1 MYSFRDGDYILSLQD
16 ANAGCQYSTSFALCF
31 TIMDD
36 DSLSQDEV
44 DALLNA
50 MSSEDSSASSD
61 TSDPPKP
68 FLSQEEMD
76 TLLSAV
82 SSVQPPGTGAVS
94 GQARTAGRSANTVG
108 MMSGARSATG
118 EDKNI
123 EVEKYDFTKPSRVSR
138 DHVRALRALHASYAR
153 SLSSS
158 LSMALRVVVV
168 VDCIH
173 IEQLAYGEYLA
184 SLLDPSCI
192 GIFSV
197 KPLKGVGIM
206 EMNPPLVFPIIDRML
221 GGTGEAAF
229 YNRALTSIEEI
240 IIMNIMEDA
249 LLILQESWQRSIKLE
264 MKLER
269 LENNPQFVQ
278 AAAAG
283 DSVLLI
289 LFSVRLNDVSSMMSI
304 CFPFLTIQ
312 QAFASLRAEEYPAL
326 ADDEAKEMYRSSVY
340 EHACNVSVTVSAQYE
355 SSQVTLRELLQLQ
368 KGDIIRLQNAQRD
381 AALVLVGGKQK
392 FHGRPGMANG
402 RRAIQIDSFI

>member
-1 MYSFRDGDYILSLQD
+1 
-16 ANAGCQYSTSFALCF
+16 
-31 TIMDD
+31 MDD

-61 TSDPPKP
+61 TSEPPKS

-82 SSVQPPGTGAVS
+82 SSIPPPDTGAVS
-94 GQARTAGRSANTVG
+94 KQAETADGTTQANTIG
-108 MMSGARSATG
+108 MTSDARAATG
-118 EDKNI
+118 KDKNI

-138 DHVRALRALHASYAR
+138 DHIRALRALHTSYAR

-158 LSMALRVVVV
+158 LSMALRAVVV

-173 IEQLAYGEYLA
+173 VEQLTYGEYLA

-197 KPLKGVGIM
+197 KPLKGVGII

-221 GGTGEAAF
+221 GGPGEAAF
-229 YNRALTSIEEI
+229 YNRALTSIEEK
-240 IIMNIMEDA
+240 IIMNIIKDA
-249 LLILQESWQRSIKLE
+249 LLILQESWQRSMKLE
-264 MKLER
+264 MNLER
-269 LENNPQFVQ
+269 MENNPQFVH
-278 AAAAG
+278 AAATG

-289 LFSVRLNDVSSMMSI
+289 LFSVRLNDVNSMMSI
-304 CFPFLTIQ
+304 CFPFITIQ
-312 QAFASLRAEEYPAL
+312 QTFASLRGEEYLAI
-326 ADDEAKEMYRSSVY
+326 ADDETKELYKSLVY
-340 EHACNVSVTVSAQYE
+340 DHVCNVSVDVSTQYE

-368 KGDIIRLQNAQRD
+368 KGDIIKLQNAQRG

-392 FHGRPGMANG
+392 FHGRPGMTNG
-402 RRAIQIDSFI
+402 RRAIQIDSLL

>member
-1 MYSFRDGDYILSLQD
+1 
-16 ANAGCQYSTSFALCF
+16 
-31 TIMDD
+31 MDD

-50 MSSEDSSASSD
+50 MSSEGTSASSD
-61 TSDPPKP
+61 ASEPSKP

-82 SSVQPPGTGAVS
+82 SSIKPPDTDAVS
-94 GQARTAGRSANTVG
+94 EQAETADGTTQANTVG
-108 MMSGARSATG
+108 MMSGADSVTG
-118 EDKNI
+118 KDKNI
-123 EVEKYDFTKPSRVSR
+123 KVEKYDFTKPSRVSR
-138 DHVRALRALHASYAR
+138 DHVRALRALHTSYAR

-158 LSMALRVVVV
+158 LSMSLRSVVV

-173 IEQLAYGEYLA
+173 IEQLTYGEYVA

-197 KPLKGVGIM
+197 KPLKGVGII

-229 YNRALTSIEEI
+229 YDRTLTNIEEI
-240 IIMNIMEDA
+240 IITNVIEEA
-249 LLILQESWQRSIKLE
+249 LLILQESWQRSIELE
-264 MKLER
+264 MTLER

-278 AAAAG
+278 AAASG

-289 LFSVRLNDVSSMMSI
+289 LFSVRLNDVNSMMSI
-304 CFPFLTIQ
+304 CFPFMTIQ
-312 QAFASLRAEEYPAL
+312 QAFANLRGEEYHAP
-326 ADDEAKEMYRSSVY
+326 ADDEAKELYKSLIY
-340 EHACNVSVTVSAQYE
+340 DHTCNVSVDVSAQYE

-368 KGDIIRLQNAQRD
+368 KGDIIKLQNVQRD
-381 AALVLVGGKQK
+381 AALVLVGGIQK
-392 FHGRPGMANG
+392 FYGRPGMANG
-402 RRAIQIDSFI
+402 RRAIQIDGLL

>member
-1 MYSFRDGDYILSLQD
+1 
-16 ANAGCQYSTSFALCF
+16 
-31 TIMDD
+31 MDD

-50 MSSEDSSASSD
+50 MSSADSSASSD

-82 SSVQPPGTGAVS
+82 SSIQPPDTGAAPE
-94 GQARTAGRSANTVG
+94 QAETADTTTQADTIG
-108 MMSGARSATG
+108 MVSGARSATG

-123 EVEKYDFTKPSRVSR
+123 AMEKYDFTKPSRVSR
-138 DHVRALRALHASYAR
+138 DHVRALRALHTSYAR

-158 LSMALRVVVV
+158 LSMALRAVVA

-173 IEQLAYGEYLA
+173 IEQLTYGEYLA

-197 KPLKGVGIM
+197 KPLKGIGIM

-249 LLILQESWQRSIKLE
+249 LLILQESWQRSIELK
-264 MKLER
+264 MNLER

-278 AAAAG
+278 AAATG

-289 LFSVRLNDVSSMMSI
+289 LFSVRLNDVNSMMSI
-304 CFPFLTIQ
+304 CVPFLTIQ
-312 QAFASLRAEEYPAL
+312 QAFASLRGEEYHDIS
-326 ADDEAKEMYRSSVY
+326 DDETKEIYRSSVY
-340 EHACNVSVTVSAQYE
+340 DHACNVSVAVSAQYE
-355 SSQVTLRELLQLQ
+355 SSQVTLRELLQHPLLELHEQ
-368 KGDIIRLQNAQRD
+368 H
-381 AALVLVGGKQK
+381 
-392 FHGRPGMANG
+392 F
-402 RRAIQIDSFI
+402 S